1 MQVIRNQFGGT
12 MVKLVH
18 KYEFDYKFDYKRKF
32 DYKHHKAA
40 LNLNFL

>member
-1 MQVIRNQFGGT
+1 

-18 KYEFDYKFDYKRKF
+18 KFEFDYKFDYKRKF